1 MSHRANFWLS
11 TLAPEKLS
19 ASGFRILFFLC
30 DHHNDEREP
39 ALACFPSQETLRTKT
54 GLSNGALNNNLNQL
68 EADGLIRR
76 KKTTIPGTSER
87 RTYYILG
94 CDFAATQELTPE
106 IGVSPNSTKLE
117 LASGQTPVSTGANSS
132 FDGGKLQQGGEEPVR
147 TGKEPSSSPSTD
159 FKVSFDDVEFS
170 EDDFS
175 ALLKAVGFDPDGHI
189 PEAWRVSG
197 MDRVRDWLA
206 LGLDAERIISAA
218 RNHRKR
224 FTDLPATPQAL
235 NKAMDLEAARP
246 AKPKPLTHQ
255 EILQRSAD
263 MINGDGYCSA
273 ALITPSRAREL
284 IHLKLVTPERM
295 RERGIAA

>member
-11 TLAPEKLS
+11 TLAPEKLN

-76 KKTTIPGTSER
+76 KKTTIPGTPER

-117 LASGQTPVSTGANSS
+117 LASGQTPVSTGANSTL
-132 FDGGKLQQGGEEPVR
+132 DGGKLQQSGEEPVR
-147 TGKEPSSSPSTD
+147 TGKEPSSPLSPD
-159 FKVSFDDVEFS
+159 FKVVFDDVEFS
-170 EDDFS
+170 RDDLE
-175 ALLKAVGFDPDGHI
+175 ALLKAVGYDLSGHI
-189 PEAWRVSG
+189 PTP
-197 MDRVRDWLA
+197 WLRNSA
-206 LGLDAERIISAA
+206 THIREWMSFGLTAAQIIEAA
-218 RNHRKR
+218 RCAASR

-235 NKAMDLEAARP
+235 KLAMETAAS
-246 AKPKPLTHQ
+246 KPKPKQADPDAQRANWARAIKQGQRWAVTH
-255 EILQRSAD
+255 
-263 MINGDGYCSA
+263 
-273 ALITPSRAREL
+273 ITPRAARDL
-284 IHLKLVTPERM
+284 IKRGMVTED
-295 RERGIAA
+295 ECKAVGVHF